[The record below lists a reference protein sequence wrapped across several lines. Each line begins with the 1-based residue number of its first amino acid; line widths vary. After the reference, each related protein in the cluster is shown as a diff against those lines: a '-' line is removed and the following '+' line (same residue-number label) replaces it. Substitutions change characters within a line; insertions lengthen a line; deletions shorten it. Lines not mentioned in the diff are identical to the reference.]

1 MLLENKRIVL
11 GITSAFYAIE
21 KTIPQ
26 IEKMIAEGADIIPV
40 MSFYC
45 YNNSQKFI
53 KKIENITGKQII
65 HTIKEAEIIGHKIPT
80 DIMAII
86 PCTGNTIGK
95 LTNGIIDTPILVA
108 AKTNL
113 KSENNIVIGIATN
126 DGLSIQAENI
136 GKLLKQKN
144 NGEIKITFSEISNQT
159 GYSRMHLNRLIK
171 EVEKKDI
178 DNLLVHGLT
187 GKNSNNSAPSQE
199 IEYIKNFKNQYPV
212 ISISQFMDIYH
223 EDVIW
228 NKEKQDDVKK
238 YNLKVRSKSFFQQ
251 LYKKEGWKSPV
262 KHKSFKNDSN
272 QHPLRDPSPRRGILI
287 MTDGTPHD
295 WFGNGK
301 LFSLH
306 MTLDDATDEI
316 LSGWFMPTE
325 CQLGY
330 CYAFKIMFEKYGLP
344 QSIYSDRT
352 TILWNQKDGELTQ
365 VGRMLDEL
373 GIELIYANTP
383 QAKGKIENKNKV
395 VQNRLLND
403 IKRFNIKTYDELNKW
418 FNDYYIDYLNKKFSY
433 PPLEEE
439 TDFIPLDNTDL
450 STIMCIKVD
459 RKILNGNMISINN
472 NYYIPINSDGSD
484 FVFYKGTTVEVWQD
498 VFTNDIRIFK
508 NNKIYN
514 TRKIEGHRV
523 DMKKKEQKIIDDQK
537 QLEVLLRERDE
548 RLKAR
553 AKHS

>member
-1 MLLENKRIVL
+1 MIKNKKKALE
-11 GITSAFYAIE
+11 
-21 KTIPQ
+21 
-26 IEKMIAEGADIIPV
+26 
-40 MSFYC
+40 
-45 YNNSQKFI
+45 
-53 KKIENITGKQII
+53 
-65 HTIKEAEIIGHKIPT
+65 
-80 DIMAII
+80 
-86 PCTGNTIGK
+86 
-95 LTNGIIDTPILVA
+95 
-108 AKTNL
+108 
-113 KSENNIVIGIATN
+113 
-126 DGLSIQAENI
+126 
-136 GKLLKQKN
+136 LLKQKN

-498 VFTNDIRIFK
+498 VFTSNVRIFK

-514 TRKIEGHRV
+514 TRKVEGHRI
-523 DMKKKEQKIIDDQK
+523 DMKKKEQKIIEDQK

>member
-1 MLLENKRIVL
+1 MIKNKKKALE
-11 GITSAFYAIE
+11 
-21 KTIPQ
+21 
-26 IEKMIAEGADIIPV
+26 
-40 MSFYC
+40 
-45 YNNSQKFI
+45 
-53 KKIENITGKQII
+53 
-65 HTIKEAEIIGHKIPT
+65 
-80 DIMAII
+80 
-86 PCTGNTIGK
+86 
-95 LTNGIIDTPILVA
+95 
-108 AKTNL
+108 
-113 KSENNIVIGIATN
+113 
-126 DGLSIQAENI
+126 
-136 GKLLKQKN
+136 LLKQKN
-144 NGEIKITFSEISNQT
+144 NGEIKITLSEISNQT

-459 RKILNGNMISINN
+459 RKILNDNMISINN

-508 NNKIYN
+508 
-514 TRKIEGHRV
+514 
-523 DMKKKEQKIIDDQK
+523 K
-537 QLEVLLRERDE
+537 Q
-548 RLKAR
+548 
-553 AKHS
+553 

>member
-1 MLLENKRIVL
+1 MIKNKQKALE
-11 GITSAFYAIE
+11 
-21 KTIPQ
+21 
-26 IEKMIAEGADIIPV
+26 
-40 MSFYC
+40 
-45 YNNSQKFI
+45 
-53 KKIENITGKQII
+53 
-65 HTIKEAEIIGHKIPT
+65 
-80 DIMAII
+80 
-86 PCTGNTIGK
+86 
-95 LTNGIIDTPILVA
+95 
-108 AKTNL
+108 
-113 KSENNIVIGIATN
+113 
-126 DGLSIQAENI
+126 
-136 GKLLKQKN
+136 LLKQKN
-144 NGEIKITFSEISNQT
+144 NGEIKMTYKEIAKITN
-159 GYSRMHLNRLIK
+159 YSLIQIKRLSK

-330 CYAFKIMFEKYGLP
+330 CYAFKIMLEKYGLP

-498 VFTNDIRIFK
+498 VFTSNVRIFK

-514 TRKIEGHRV
+514 TRKVEGHRI
-523 DMKKKEQKIIDDQK
+523 DMKKKEQKIIEDQK

-553 AKHS
+553 AKRS

>member
-1 MLLENKRIVL
+1 ME
-11 GITSAFYAIE
+11 
-21 KTIPQ
+21 
-26 IEKMIAEGADIIPV
+26 
-40 MSFYC
+40 
-45 YNNSQKFI
+45 
-53 KKIENITGKQII
+53 
-65 HTIKEAEIIGHKIPT
+65 
-80 DIMAII
+80 
-86 PCTGNTIGK
+86 
-95 LTNGIIDTPILVA
+95 
-108 AKTNL
+108 
-113 KSENNIVIGIATN
+113 
-126 DGLSIQAENI
+126 
-136 GKLLKQKN
+136 LLKQKN

-301 LFSLH
+301 LFLLH

>member
-1 MLLENKRIVL
+1 MIKNKQKALE
-11 GITSAFYAIE
+11 
-21 KTIPQ
+21 
-26 IEKMIAEGADIIPV
+26 
-40 MSFYC
+40 
-45 YNNSQKFI
+45 
-53 KKIENITGKQII
+53 
-65 HTIKEAEIIGHKIPT
+65 
-80 DIMAII
+80 
-86 PCTGNTIGK
+86 
-95 LTNGIIDTPILVA
+95 
-108 AKTNL
+108 
-113 KSENNIVIGIATN
+113 
-126 DGLSIQAENI
+126 
-136 GKLLKQKN
+136 LLKQKN
-144 NGEIKITFSEISNQT
+144 NGELKITYGDISNQT
-159 GYSRMHLNRLIK
+159 GYGKRQLIRLSK

-344 QSIYSDRT
+344 QAIYSDRT
-352 TILWNQKDGELTQ
+352 TILWNPKDGELTQ

-395 VQNRLLND
+395 IQNRLLND

-418 FNDYYIDYLNKKFSY
+418 FNNYYIDYLNKKFSY

-439 TDFIPLDNTDL
+439 TDFIPLDNIDL

-498 VFTNDIRIFK
+498 IFTSNVRIFK

-514 TRKIEGHRV
+514 TRRVEGHRI
-523 DMKKKEQKIIDDQK
+523 DMKKKEQKIIEDQK

>member
-1 MLLENKRIVL
+1 MIKNKQKALE
-11 GITSAFYAIE
+11 
-21 KTIPQ
+21 
-26 IEKMIAEGADIIPV
+26 
-40 MSFYC
+40 
-45 YNNSQKFI
+45 
-53 KKIENITGKQII
+53 
-65 HTIKEAEIIGHKIPT
+65 
-80 DIMAII
+80 
-86 PCTGNTIGK
+86 
-95 LTNGIIDTPILVA
+95 
-108 AKTNL
+108 
-113 KSENNIVIGIATN
+113 
-126 DGLSIQAENI
+126 
-136 GKLLKQKN
+136 LLKQKN
-144 NGEIKITFSEISNQT
+144 NGELKITYGDISNQT
-159 GYSRMHLNRLIK
+159 GYGKRQLIRLSK

-433 PPLEEE
+433 SPLEEE

>member
-1 MLLENKRIVL
+1 MIKNKKKALE
-11 GITSAFYAIE
+11 
-21 KTIPQ
+21 
-26 IEKMIAEGADIIPV
+26 
-40 MSFYC
+40 
-45 YNNSQKFI
+45 
-53 KKIENITGKQII
+53 
-65 HTIKEAEIIGHKIPT
+65 
-80 DIMAII
+80 
-86 PCTGNTIGK
+86 
-95 LTNGIIDTPILVA
+95 
-108 AKTNL
+108 
-113 KSENNIVIGIATN
+113 
-126 DGLSIQAENI
+126 
-136 GKLLKQKN
+136 LLKQKN

-272 QHPLRDPSPRRGILI
+272 QHPLRDPSPGRGILI